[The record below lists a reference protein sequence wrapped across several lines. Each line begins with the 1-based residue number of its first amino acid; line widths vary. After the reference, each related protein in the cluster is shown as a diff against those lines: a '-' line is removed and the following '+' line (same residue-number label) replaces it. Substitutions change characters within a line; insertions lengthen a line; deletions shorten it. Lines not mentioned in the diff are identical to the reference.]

1 LTNNASQ
8 ECHCGRIDPTSYLT
22 KLIKIIERKNHDR
35 SKGAET
41 KTTTIKDRNEK
52 RQQKKL
58 NLESRNQSTVKQR
71 KEAQKL
77 KA

>member
-1 LTNNASQ
+1 MT
-8 ECHCGRIDPTSYLT
+8 EVKCR
-22 KLIKIIERKNHDR
+22 
-35 SKGAET
+35 T
-41 KTTTIKDRNEK
+41 KTTTIKDRNEA
-52 RQQKKL
+52 QQGKKKL